1 MTDEDAA
8 AVPDAAARPDLRRVR
23 GDRRRTTILSTA
35 VEVFGEQGYRGTSLR
50 EIARRVGI
58 SDAGLLHHFGSK
70 VGLLAATIAER
81 DEIDR
86 LRREA
91 SEAAGVP
98 FVDTMR
104 DQVARNAQSPGLVAL
119 HVVLSAEATD
129 PQHPAHE
136 SVRERYR
143 QIRHQDDTSFSR
155 LQADGELRNDL
166 DPRRVGQLV
175 TAMMDGLQ
183 LQWLLDPDAVDMVGL
198 FEDFLHLLE
207 IPAPGAKPT
216 TEGIAMSPENEHLSP
231 KHVPNP
237 DEPTIPELEEDENIA
252 PRPEEEIADILRAE
266 PDVEDHSRRTE

>member
-1 MTDEDAA
+1 MSDDDLRADGA
-8 AVPDAAARPDLRRVR
+8 PPASVPAARTDLRRVR
-23 GDRRRTTILSTA
+23 GDVRRKRILSAA

-70 VGLLAATIAER
+70 TGLLAATIAER
-81 DEIDR
+81 DERDR
-86 LRREA
+86 ERREE
-91 SEAAGVP
+91 SEASGVA

-104 DQVARNAQSPGLVAL
+104 DQVARNAHSPGLVAL

-136 SVRERYR
+136 SFRERYR
-143 QIRHQDDTSFSR
+143 HLRHQDDQAFAR
-155 LQADGELRNDL
+155 LQEDGQLRTDL

-183 LQWLLDPDAVDMVGL
+183 LQWLLDPDQVDMVGL

-207 IPAPGAKPT
+207 IPAPDSGA
-216 TEGIAMSPENEHLSP
+216 GAAEH
-231 KHVPNP
+231 
-237 DEPTIPELEEDENIA
+237 D
-252 PRPEEEIADILRAE
+252 
-266 PDVEDHSRRTE
+266 